1 MSVEEL
7 IKTAKIK
14 EDCGGK
20 FDLDFM
26 ILEAGSRG
34 YPPKYNENGKWSM
47 YVGFYGC
54 GTEILNTELFGDS
67 KEEVVLKA
75 RQWYIDNLFNAM
87 ITLRDWE
94 KENGK

>member
-1 MSVEEL
+1 
-7 IKTAKIK
+7 
-14 EDCGGK
+14 
-20 FDLDFM
+20 
-26 ILEAGSRG
+26 
-34 YPPKYNENGKWSM
+34 M

-94 KENGK
+94 KENERP